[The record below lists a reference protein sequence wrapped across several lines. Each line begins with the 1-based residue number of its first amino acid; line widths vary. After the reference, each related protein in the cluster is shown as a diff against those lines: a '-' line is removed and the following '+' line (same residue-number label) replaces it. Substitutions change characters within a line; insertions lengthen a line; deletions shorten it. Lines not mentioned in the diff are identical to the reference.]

1 MIVLSLLC
9 VAAIIDDKQVFWSSI
24 LLPEFENTLHQ
35 QLFRVD
41 AWDEIRIS
49 LKVILI
55 FEDAL

>member
-1 MIVLSLLC
+1 MIALSLLC
-9 VAAIIDDKQVFWSSI
+9 VTAIIDDRQVLWNSI
-24 LLPEFENTLHQ
+24 LLPEFENALHQ

-55 FEDAL
+55 FEDAS